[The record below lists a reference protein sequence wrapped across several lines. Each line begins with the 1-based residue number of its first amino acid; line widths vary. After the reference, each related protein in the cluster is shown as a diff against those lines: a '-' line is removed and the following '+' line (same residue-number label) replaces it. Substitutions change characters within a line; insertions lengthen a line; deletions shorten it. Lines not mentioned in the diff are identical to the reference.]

1 MLHTVLPLLRDIV
14 HSETQF
20 FNRVMDLPDAVRNR
34 VLANRNRQTLVML
47 DLIRTLA
54 EPPSSRGVVTRGTRS
69 HFTIDLTQDLLN
81 TFHDPVP
88 VLPTAAQISAAVELA
103 VTPPAGELC
112 AICQE
117 NMATS
122 TRLNHCR
129 HYFHHN
135 CITQWFGTS
144 VRCPVC
150 RNDIRENDEE
160 EE

>member
-1 MLHTVLPLLRDIV
+1 MLPTILPLLRDIV

-20 FNRVMDLPDAVRNR
+20 FNRVVDLPEGVRNR
-34 VLANRNRQTLVML
+34 AIANRSRQTLVML
-47 DLIRTLA
+47 DLIRTIG
-54 EPPSSRGVVTRGTRS
+54 EPPTTRTTLPRGQ
-69 HFTIDLTQDLLN
+69 FTIDLTQDLLR
-81 TFHDPVP
+81 TFHEPVAVIP
-88 VLPTAAQISAAVELA
+88 SAAQISAAVELS

-112 AICQE
+112 AICQDT
-117 NMATS
+117 MATS

-129 HYFHHN
+129 HYFHHS

-150 RNDIRENDEE
+150 RNDIRETDEE